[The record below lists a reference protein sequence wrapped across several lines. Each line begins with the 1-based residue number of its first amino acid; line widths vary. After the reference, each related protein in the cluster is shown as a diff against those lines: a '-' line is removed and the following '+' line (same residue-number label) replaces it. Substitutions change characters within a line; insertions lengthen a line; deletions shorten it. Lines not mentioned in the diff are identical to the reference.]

1 MVSFIIIFK
10 NNFKRERSKL
20 KIYWNWGCHSSTLT
34 YERIAYFIYFFVC
47 CFFLRRL
54 IHYFIVFFVCVCLFL
69 IIFMN
74 IFIIFFFCEIF
85 PMRINSNGARFRW
98 DSTQE
103 LLWQRDLVDVTV
115 IMGKGKRGGAEHLIH
130 RHQLRTRLRGGR
142 RGRGG
147 GQGTELKWIK
157 SNNAERGGGGGGGSI
172 QDYRRGR
179 GYSN

>member
-47 CFFLRRL
+47 CFFFEKVNSLF
-54 IHYFIVFFVCVCLFL
+54 YCFFVCVCLFL

-130 RHQLRTRLRGGR
+130 RHQLRTRLRGG
-142 RGRGG
+142 GK
-147 GQGTELKWIK
+147 ELNWNE
-157 SNNAERGGGGGGGSI
+157 SNQIMQKEEEVVEEDLFKTTGEEEVIRISGN
-172 QDYRRGR
+172 
-179 GYSN
+179 